1 MSATTFLV
9 AGLSFLSLGLQL
21 WKGRAPERI
30 AAIAFLIAM
39 AATPAVDH
47 LHIGGLR
54 WGVGLLALGLFVALT
69 WLSLTADRWWLLAAA
84 GIQLLSIATYLVAV
98 FDPGVQVWASVSFR
112 ILIWVELM
120 LVGLL
125 GVWEARAA
133 PYARPRARGA

>member
-1 MSATTFLV
+1 MSATTLLV

-21 WKGRAPERI
+21 WKGRTPERI
-30 AAIAFLIAM
+30 AAVAFLIAM

-54 WGVGLLALGLFVALT
+54 WGVGLLAVGLFVALT
-69 WLSLTADRWWLLAAA
+69 WLSLVADRWWLLVAAA
-84 GIQLLSIATYLVAV
+84 IQLLSIATYLAV
-98 FDPGVQVWASVSFR
+98 MFDPGVQVWASVSFR

-125 GVWEARAA
+125 GVWEAQAA
-133 PYARPRARGA
+133 PYAQAKTRGA

>member
-1 MSATTFLV
+1 
-9 AGLSFLSLGLQL
+9 
-21 WKGRAPERI
+21 
-30 AAIAFLIAM
+30 
-39 AATPAVDH
+39 
-47 LHIGGLR
+47 
-54 WGVGLLALGLFVALT
+54 VGLLAVSLFVTLT

-84 GIQLLSIATYLVAV
+84 GIQLLSIATYLIAL

-133 PYARPRARGA
+133 PYALTKTRGA